1 MTMNTKQ
8 NVEPTPAKR
17 AYSIPEVCR
26 TASIGRTRLYSEI
39 SEGRLR
45 AVKVGRRTL
54 IRAEDLDAWLR
65 SLGNS
70 PQGGAP

>member
-1 MTMNTKQ
+1 MINHPS
-8 NVEPTPAKR
+8 VEPALPKR

-54 IRAEDLDAWLR
+54 VRAADLDAWLD
-65 SLGNS
+65 SLEG
-70 PQGGAP
+70 

>member
-1 MTMNTKQ
+1 MINEP
-8 NVEPTPAKR
+8 NVEPTLPKL
-17 AYSIPEVCR
+17 AYTILDVCR

-54 IRAEDLDAWLR
+54 IRAEDLDTWLR
-65 SLGNS
+65 SLGGN
-70 PQGGAP
+70 PQGDTS

>member
-1 MTMNTKQ
+1 MKTQ
-8 NVEPTPAKR
+8 NNASPVLSKR

-39 SEGRLR
+39 GEGRLR

-70 PQGGAP
+70 PQGGAS

>member
-1 MTMNTKQ
+1 MID
-8 NVEPTPAKR
+8 EPNIEPALPKR

-54 IRAEDLDAWLR
+54 IRTEDLDTWLR

-70 PQGGAP
+70 LQGGAP

>member
-1 MTMNTKQ
+1 MINHPS
-8 NVEPTPAKR
+8 VEPALPKR

-39 SEGRLR
+39 SEGRLK

-54 IRAEDLDAWLR
+54 IRAEDLDTWLR

-70 PQGGAP
+70 PRGGAS

>member
-1 MTMNTKQ
+1 MKTQ
-8 NVEPTPAKR
+8 NNASPTQPKL
-17 AYSIPEVCR
+17 AYTILDVCR

-54 IRAEDLDAWLR
+54 IRTEDLEAWLR

-70 PQGGAP
+70 LQGGAP

>member
-1 MTMNTKQ
+1 MID
-8 NVEPTPAKR
+8 EPNIEPALPKR

-39 SEGRLR
+39 AEGRLR

-54 IRAEDLDAWLR
+54 IRVEDLDAWLR